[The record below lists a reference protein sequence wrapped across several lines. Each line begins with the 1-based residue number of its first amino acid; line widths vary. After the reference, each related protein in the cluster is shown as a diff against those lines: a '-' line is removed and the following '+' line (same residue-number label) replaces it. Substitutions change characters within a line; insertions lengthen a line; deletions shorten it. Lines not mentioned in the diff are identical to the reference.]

1 MIIVKSTSNKSTE
14 KSERYYLLDGLRGVA
29 ALGVMARHLW
39 LQSNGWVGL
48 NMLVDFFFVLS
59 GFVLAPQL
67 VNMKPSGRKG
77 FVTKRIVRLWPTLI
91 PVFLLIIAQER
102 IPVLHVHGNTVVH
115 SVYQYLGAFLLLQLY
130 LPSLISVN
138 DPLWSLSAEFLV
150 NVAAT
155 YFLPN
160 KSNLKRLL
168 LTCIAL
174 QILGIWLS
182 NKFNL
187 GWGFNHYLISLGRSF
202 FGFYA
207 GIYLFQWKLK
217 SNRKPSYS
225 KLGGVFA
232 GCYVIFFLL
241 QYSHYYIILA
251 GPIFYLLLREL
262 ISLDQRAMNDR
273 VISLCKVLGKLSYG
287 IYVWHE
293 IINRLRI
300 PAFINKHFFASST
313 SSDFWMSFTGFMVTT
328 ALVLL
333 ASQLSYRFFEIHVR
347 KWFSKKLKY

>member
-1 MIIVKSTSNKSTE
+1 VIIVKSNSNKSTE

-39 LQSNGWVGL
+39 LQTNGWVGL

-67 VNMKPSGRKG
+67 VNMKPGGRKN

-91 PVFLLIIAQER
+91 PVFLLIVAQER
-102 IPVLHVHGNTVVH
+102 IPVLHLHGNTVVH
-115 SVYQYLGAFLLLQLY
+115 TVYQYLGAFLLLQLY

-160 KSNLKRLL
+160 KRVLKRLL
-168 LTCIAL
+168 LICVAL

-187 GWGFNHYLISLGRSF
+187 GWGFNEYLISFGRSF

-217 SNRKPSYS
+217 STRRPSYA
-225 KLGGVFA
+225 KLSGVLA
-232 GCYVIFFLL
+232 GCYVVFFLL
-241 QYSHYYIILA
+241 HYSHYYIVLA

-262 ISLDQRAMNDR
+262 ICLDQKAFNTR
-273 VISLCKVLGKLSYG
+273 VISVCKLLGQLSYG

-313 SSDFWMSFTGFMVTT
+313 GSHFWVSFTGFVVTT
-328 ALVLL
+328 ALVLI
-333 ASQLSYRFFEIHVR
+333 ASELSYKFFEIPIR
-347 KWFSKKLKY
+347 KWFSRKLQY